1 VGAKFHDMGVLLFDA
16 SDAQID
22 DAPQNSVN
30 AAFVEP
36 VRAIGYNV
44 DSRRIPI
51 DTPLRF
57 GLYLEAT
64 GPLTANYQIFSHLVA
79 PDGTLVAQADHIAG
93 ADSYPTSLWH
103 PGNVL
108 YNRFEIQ
115 PPANTPPGEYRVIVG
130 LYDERGRLTLADGRD
145 HLELFNVTLTP

>member
-1 VGAKFHDMGVLLFDA
+1 MGVLLFDVDGA
-16 SDAQID
+16 RID
-22 DAPQNSVN
+22 DAPQVGLK
-30 AAFVEP
+30 AAFSEP
-36 VRAIGYNV
+36 VRAVGYSV

-64 GPLTANYQIFSHLVA
+64 GSITGNYQIFTHLVA
-79 PDGTLVAQADHIAG
+79 ADGTLVAQADHIAG
-93 ADSYPTSLWH
+93 ADSYPTSLWQ

-115 PPANTPPGEYRVIVG
+115 LPAGTPPGEYHVLAG
-130 LYDERGRLTLADGRD
+130 LYDERGRLKLSDGRD
-145 HLELFNVTLTP
+145 QLELFDVLVTP